1 MILASQ
7 FNSFVQP
14 AITMLTAPLSF
25 VGAFAALA
33 VSGADL
39 SLFAQIAFLAL
50 MGLVMKNGILLVDYA
65 NQVRGQAGSAR
76 AAMLEAGPVRLRP
89 VLMTTLSTVF
99 GMLPVALSNADGSE
113 WRNPMGIL
121 AVGGMLSSTL
131 LTLLVVPVAYTLV
144 DDVRAL
150 PARAWVRVTQ
160 LVGLRGGEL
169 LAGAEEIPGKRG
181 GA

>member
-1 MILASQ
+1 MDRHRPALTRRWALLLAVPPLAFLGLFFLWPVANILALGIAPEGQ
-7 FNSFVQP
+7 LQLGHVLETWTQPFVLD
-14 AITMLTAPLSF
+14 TVVFTL
-25 VGAFAALA
+25 ALA
-33 VSGADL
+33 
-39 SLFAQIAFLAL
+39 
-50 MGLVMKNGILLVDYA
+50 
-65 NQVRGQAGSAR
+65 
-76 AAMLEAGPVRLRP
+76 
-89 VLMTTLSTVF
+89 
-99 GMLPVALSNADGSE
+99 
-113 WRNPMGIL
+113 
-121 AVGGMLSSTL
+121 LSSTL